1 MFVSVVAL
9 HIPRFALSVAAGGSR
24 DLLAGPV
31 ALAPEPGRPSL
42 VGEPSPAALSGGV
55 RGGMAV
61 GEALARVPALRLLP
75 PDPVAVQ
82 GQWDGLLRSLE
93 GTGALVEDGGPGT
106 ACFESGGLRRLH
118 GGTSGV
124 VEVARRAIGR
134 PARFGIGPNRFCA
147 VAAAGQARSRRPVT
161 IEGAAGLAPLPV
173 TLLAGRERTAHL
185 PEELERLGVATL
197 GALAALPRASVAER
211 FGRDGLLAWQLARG
225 EDTPLR
231 PRPPGESLE
240 ETLALPEA
248 ACGPQLQRALEL
260 LTGRLLARPERR
272 GRPLRGAVLAAALE
286 GGGSWRRP
294 VTFREPLEDRER
306 MVLALGRQLEELPA
320 PAASLSLAARALG
333 AAGSPDRELFS
344 GAANR
349 RAERLRSALGQVRA
363 VAGPAGAMRVLMVD
377 PDSRLPERRAVLA
390 PYEQ

>member
-9 HIPRFALSVAAGGSR
+9 HIPRFALSIAAGGSR

-31 ALAPEPGRPSL
+31 ALAPEPGRPAL
-42 VGEPSPAALSGGV
+42 VGQPSPAAESGGV
-55 RGGMAV
+55 CGGMAV
-61 GEALARVPALRLLP
+61 GEALARVPGLRLLP

-82 GQWDGLLRSLE
+82 GRWEELLRSLE

-106 ACFESGGLRRLH
+106 ACFEAGGLRRLH
-118 GGTSGV
+118 GGTAGV
-124 VEVARRAIGR
+124 VEAARQAIGR

-161 IEGAAGLAPLPV
+161 IEGAAGLAALPV
-173 TLLAGRERTAHL
+173 ALLAGRERTAHL
-185 PEELERLGVATL
+185 PEELERLGVVTL
-197 GALAALPRASVAER
+197 GALAALPRDSVAER
-211 FGRDGLLAWQLARG
+211 FGRDGLLAWELARG
-225 EDTPLR
+225 EDAPLR

-320 PAASLSLAARALG
+320 PAASLSLTARALG
-333 AAGSPDRELFS
+333 VAGSPDRELFVC
-344 GAANR
+344 AAAR

-377 PDSRLPERRAVLA
+377 PGSRLPERRAVLA
-390 PYEQ
+390 PYER

>member
-61 GEALARVPALRLLP
+61 GEALARVPALKLLP

-118 GGTSGV
+118 GGTGGV
-124 VEVARRAIGR
+124 VEAARRAIGR

-147 VAAAGQARSRRPVT
+147 VAAAGPSDDGDEPEPV
-161 IEGAAGLAPLPV
+161 
-173 TLLAGRERTAHL
+173 
-185 PEELERLGVATL
+185 RLDVNVDAYVP
-197 GALAALPRASVAER
+197 ADYIPY
-211 FGRDGLLAWQLARG
+211 
-225 EDTPLR
+225 
-231 PRPPGESLE
+231 
-240 ETLALPEA
+240 EA
-248 ACGPQLQRALEL
+248 AKIDVH
-260 LTGRLLARPERR
+260 RR
-272 GRPLRGAVLAAALE
+272 VAAARDVADLGE
-286 GGGSWRRP
+286 LRA
-294 VTFREPLEDRER
+294 ELEDRFGP
-306 MVLALGRQLEELPA
+306 VPQPVANLLALQQ
-320 PAASLSLAARALG
+320 ARI
-333 AAGSPDRELFS
+333 
-344 GAANR
+344 
-349 RAERLRSALGQVRA
+349 
-363 VAGPAGAMRVLMVD
+363 
-377 PDSRLPERRAVLA
+377 
-390 PYEQ
+390 

>member
-24 DLLAGPV
+24 DLLAGPA
-31 ALAPEPGRPSL
+31 ALAPEPGRPAL
-42 VGEPSPAALSGGV
+42 VGQPSPAAEAGGV
-55 RGGMAV
+55 RDGMAV
-61 GEALARVPALRLLP
+61 GEALARVPDIRLLP

-82 GQWDGLLRSLE
+82 GRWEEVLRALE
-93 GTGALVEDGGPGT
+93 GIGALVEDAGPGT
-106 ACFESGGLRRLH
+106 ACFEAGGLRRLH
-118 GGTSGV
+118 GGTTGV
-124 VEVARRAIGR
+124 VEAARRAIGR

-147 VAAAGQARSRRPVT
+147 VAAAGHARSRRPAT
-161 IEGAAGLAPLPV
+161 IEGAGALAPLPV
-173 TLLAGRERTAHL
+173 ALLSARERTAHL
-185 PEELERLGVATL
+185 PEELERLGVTTL

-211 FGRDGLLAWQLARG
+211 FGRDGLLARELACAQ
-225 EDTPLR
+225 DAPLR
-231 PRPPGESLE
+231 PRLPGESME

-272 GRPLRGAVLAAALE
+272 GRPLRSAVLGAALE

-320 PAASLSLAARALG
+320 PAASLSLAACALG

-344 GAANR
+344 SVRDR
-349 RAERLRSALGQVRA
+349 RDERLRAALGQVRA
-363 VAGPAGAMRVLMVD
+363 AAGPSGVVRVLMVD
-377 PDSRLPERRAVLA
+377 PGSRLPERRAVLA
-390 PYEQ
+390 PYER

>member
-42 VGEPSPAALSGGV
+42 VGEPSPAAESGGV
-55 RGGMAV
+55 REGMAV

-106 ACFESGGLRRLH
+106 ACFEAAGLRRLH
-118 GGTSGV
+118 GGTAGV
-124 VEVARRAIGR
+124 AEVARRAIGR
-134 PARFGIGPNRFCA
+134 PARFGVGPNRFCA

-173 TLLAGRERTAHL
+173 GLLAGRERTAHL
-185 PEELERLGVATL
+185 PDELERLGVATL
-197 GALAALPRASVAER
+197 GALAALPRGSVAER
-211 FGRDGLLAWQLARG
+211 FGRDGLLAWELARG

-240 ETLALPEA
+240 ETLPEA

-294 VTFREPLEDRER
+294 VTFREPLDDRER

-333 AAGSPDRELFS
+333 AAGSPDRELFAC
-344 GAANR
+344 AASR